1 MNNPLDRRRFLWR
14 NTMGIGGLALGW
26 LLNREGLLAKP
37 LKPDLTAQ
45 SHSMLPKRPHHEPRD
60 RKSVV

>member
-26 LLNREGLLAKP
+26 LLNREGLLAK
-37 LKPDLTAQ
+37 L
-45 SHSMLPKRPHHEPRD
+45 SSRI
-60 RKSVV
+60 